1 MRRGEREDR
10 KREKEGKESRGRPDE
25 NEKGRDRRWEVG
37 RERKEEVVAGRRMIK
52 GIEEQGRV
60 RGEEEE

>member
-1 MRRGEREDR
+1 M
-10 KREKEGKESRGRPDE
+10 GKGGRGRPEE
-25 NEKGRDRRWEVG
+25 NEKGRDRRREVG
-37 RERKEEVVAGRRMIK
+37 RERKEEGVAGRRMIE